1 MTLAQLRY
9 FLALAEAGQYTLA
22 AERLHIAQP
31 SLSYAIRELEND
43 LGFPLFRRGGRHVA
57 LTPCGEQFLRY
68 ATRALNTLDEGV
80 RLTRQMA
87 HPDTG
92 TVALGYFHSISAD
105 LIPRLVERFYAAHAD
120 SPITFRFSQH
130 LNSVIL
136 DELKRGNL
144 DLAFCVSPDPGVEYR
159 RVAWQRLFVAVPLAH
174 RLAHRESIRL
184 AELAGASMVVP
195 HPSNGLR
202 KTGEA
207 LFRRNAVPLC
217 AACETQDCTSALQFV
232 ALGQAVAIL
241 PRIPAMQLQ
250 SVAVIPLVEP
260 SYMRPVYLAWR
271 REEALSPAVTRMR
284 DFVLN
289 TCVDW
294 DTEKGPAKDQAG
306 RADG

>member
-136 DELKRGNL
+136 DELKRGKL
-144 DLAFCVSPDPGVEYR
+144 DLAIECADGAFECFFADSETSADGVGVTGVGEGQAAAGSAQGVEELVGK
-159 RVAWQRLFVAVPLAH
+159 VA
-174 RLAHRESIRL
+174 
-184 AELAGASMVVP
+184 
-195 HPSNGLR
+195 
-202 KTGEA
+202 EA
-207 LFRRNAVPLC
+207 FH
-217 AACETQDCTSALQFV
+217 
-232 ALGQAVAIL
+232 
-241 PRIPAMQLQ
+241 
-250 SVAVIPLVEP
+250 
-260 SYMRPVYLAWR
+260 
-271 REEALSPAVTRMR
+271 
-284 DFVLN
+284 
-289 TCVDW
+289 
-294 DTEKGPAKDQAG
+294 
-306 RADG
+306 ADGA